1 MMSGTIGPRMLVSRE
16 ITKNVTITKTTMRG
30 FLPIRR
36 RSAPDVRESSN
47 WRSTGVSACDGPR
60 FLIPP
65 HGVWKAVGVVAW
77 CRILARLRAEA
88 QSELRHLQ
96 DALRSLEAI
105 RLWHFGS

>member
-65 HGVWKAVGVVAW
+65 HGLLPEVRFICHVTCQCRMVAKHGIFDD
-77 CRILARLRAEA
+77 RLARAHGFEERP
-88 QSELRHLQ
+88 QM
-96 DALRSLEAI
+96 
-105 RLWHFGS
+105 